1 MKSRTDPERDEGHAE
16 VKPARSERESGRG
29 VRGAEA
35 ATPLLSERPRTPA
48 QRTRLERLREAA
60 RSLASEGGYA
70 AVTMRSVAQRAGVGP
85 ATVYRYFSSKDH
97 LIADV
102 HAERSLDV
110 LADLAA
116 RPPRHQRAADRVAAV
131 FHRMLAATAEDP
143 KFAAAGVAAINSAD
157 PTASS
162 PEFWKQNVMARYLH
176 VALGDEAVGDRAAL
190 GELLGHVFFSLMCG
204 LSTGRMS
211 LAQAK
216 ASMDRAIALALE

>member
-1 MKSRTDPERDEGHAE
+1 MKSERSD
-16 VKPARSERESGRG
+16 SDTSRG
-29 VRGAEA
+29 VRSPEGTA
-35 ATPLLSERPRTPA
+35 PPLSERPRTPA
-48 QRTRLERLREAA
+48 QRARLERLRQAA

-70 AVTMRSVAQRAGVGP
+70 AVTMRSVAHRAGVGP

-116 RPPRHQRAADRVAAV
+116 RPPRHKRASDRVAAV
-131 FHRMLAATAEDP
+131 FHRLLAATAEDP
-143 KFAAAGVAAINSAD
+143 QFAAAGVAAINSAD
-157 PTASS
+157 PAASL
-162 PEFWKQNVMARYLH
+162 PEFWNQNMMASYLH
-176 VALGDEAVGDRAAL
+176 LALGDEPVGDRAAL

-211 LAQAK
+211 LAQAN
-216 ASMDRAIALALE
+216 ASMDRAIALALG